1 MSLVR
6 GPVTG
11 KYGLFSDLQ
20 EQATRECGCEPYKEN
35 GAGTLGLKDE
45 GKLEIFTKCSR
56 EKKIPLIR
64 KNDGL
69 SIDELLPPRQTD
81 YPVHIFTLMM

>member
-1 MSLVR
+1 LVR

-35 GAGTLGLKDE
+35 DAGTLGLKDE
-45 GKLEIFTKCSR
+45 GKLEIFRKCSG

-64 KNDGL
+64 KNEVF
-69 SIDELLPPRQTD
+69 IYR
-81 YPVHIFTLMM
+81 

>member
-1 MSLVR
+1 VR

-35 GAGTLGLKDE
+35 DAGTLGLKDE
-45 GKLEIFTKCSR
+45 GKLEIFKKCSG
-56 EKKIPLIR
+56 EK
-64 KNDGL
+64 
-69 SIDELLPPRQTD
+69 E
-81 YPVHIFTLMM
+81 YPSFAKMMVYL